1 MSKVLVALLVS
12 VALVGCHRGVKV
24 NTAPAPAAAA
34 AKPVSFHVTNNLAQ
48 PVNVYVTSGGSDILA
63 GQVAGN
69 STSALSVPGVGNGAT
84 VSLKARTVDGTH
96 TYTRDDV
103 TLTTSF
109 TWQVP

>member
-1 MSKVLVALLVS
+1 MKRALVTLLLG
-12 VALVGCHRGVKV
+12 VALVGCHRKVQVK
-24 NTAPAPAAAA
+24 TAPAPSPAAA
-34 AKPVSFHVTNNLAQ
+34 VTFRVTNNLAQ
-48 PVNVYVTSGGSDILA
+48 PVIVYVTTGGSDVQA

-69 STSALSVPGVGNGAT
+69 STSALSVPGLATGST

-103 TLTTSF
+103 TLTSSF

>member
-1 MSKVLVALLVS
+1 MKRVLVTLLLG
-12 VALVGCHRGVKV
+12 VALVGCHRGVQVK
-24 NTAPAPAAAA
+24 TAPTPSVKA
-34 AKPVSFHVTNNLAQ
+34 VTFHVTNNLPQ
-48 PVNVYVTSGGSDILA
+48 PVNVYVTTGGSDVLA

-69 STSALSVPGVGNGAT
+69 STQALSVPGVATGST

-103 TLTTSF
+103 TLTSSY

>member
-1 MSKVLVALLVS
+1 MSKVLVALLVG
-12 VALVGCHRGVKV
+12 VALVGCHRSVQVK
-24 NTAPAPAAAA
+24 TAPAPVA
-34 AKPVSFHVTNNLAQ
+34 AKAVTFHVTNNLAQ
-48 PVNVYVTSGGSDILA
+48 PVNVYVTSGGTDVLA

-69 STSALSVPGVGNGAT
+69 STAALSVPGVGTGSN

-103 TLTTSF
+103 TLTSSY

>member
-24 NTAPAPAAAA
+24 NTAPAPAAAT
-34 AKPVSFHVTNNLAQ
+34 AKAVAFHVTNNLAQ
-48 PVNVYVTSGGSDILA
+48 PVNVYVTTGGTDVLA

-69 STSALSVPGVGNGAT
+69 STTALSVPGVGAGAT

-103 TLTTSF
+103 TLTSSY

>member
-1 MSKVLVALLVS
+1 MSKVLVALLLS
-12 VALVGCHRGVKV
+12 VALAGCHRNVQVK
-24 NTAPAPAAAA
+24 TAPAPT
-34 AKPVSFHVTNNLAQ
+34 AKPVTFHVTNNLPQ
-48 PVNVYVTSGGSDILA
+48 PVNVYITTGGSDVLA

-69 STSALSVPGVGNGAT
+69 STSALSVPGVGSGAS

-103 TLTTSF
+103 TLTDSY

>member
-1 MSKVLVALLVS
+1 MSKVLVTLLLS

-34 AKPVSFHVTNNLAQ
+34 KAVTFHVTNNLAQ
-48 PVNVYVTSGGSDILA
+48 PVNVYVTTGGSDVLA

-69 STSALSVPGVGNGAT
+69 STSALSVPGVGSGAG

-103 TLTTSF
+103 TLTASY